1 VRRIDPGRRRG
12 VGAGSAGGS
21 GRGPDT
27 GCWSGWATSQDDMLR
42 RMTASAHTFT
52 DADGVDVFYRSWAP
66 DDPRAIVLIAHGASE
81 HSARYARIGEF
92 LADRGYAVYA
102 LDQRGHGRTADSTGP
117 GRIGPRGTQGM
128 IDDISELRA
137 IATREFPD
145 RSVVALGHSLG
156 SLFVQAY
163 VERHGADVAAY
174 VLSGTMGVMPEVGE
188 LAAGIRQA
196 VDAGMADEPLDMLGG
211 FNGGFEPARTP
222 FDWLSRDPDEVDKYV
237 ADPLCGD
244 DLPLTYGF
252 VADMLETLAEIMEPA
267 AIDRIPK
274 HLPVYLMTGEADPVS
289 NNAAQV
295 RELEK
300 RLRDAGLDVTAKYYP
315 DARHELLNETNRDE
329 VQADLAAWLD
339 RVAVE

>member
-42 RMTASAHTFT
+42 RMTASEHTFT
-52 DADGVDVFYRSWAP
+52 
-66 DDPRAIVLIAHGASE
+66 
-81 HSARYARIGEF
+81 
-92 LADRGYAVYA
+92 YA

-222 FDWLSRDPDEVDKYV
+222 FDWLSRDPDEVDRYL
-237 ADPLCGD
+237 ADPMCGD
-244 DLPLTYGF
+244 DNPLTYGYLIDLF
-252 VADMLETLAEIMEPA
+252 EVLAPARDRLGSITCPVLVIAGDHDPAAAMGAHATTLADA
-267 AIDRIPK
+267 LQTDGVDVD
-274 HLPVYLMTGEADPVS
+274 L
-289 NNAAQV
+289 
-295 RELEK
+295 ELYE
-300 RLRDAGLDVTAKYYP
+300 G
-315 DARHELLNETNRDE
+315 ARHELLNETNRDE
-329 VQADLAAWLD
+329 VTASVIGWLGSRVRSGGAAA
-339 RVAVE
+339 R